1 MKTSRRYSRSVC
13 QPPFISGDEAN
24 TGSNGTYLWFSMGW
38 EWSAM
43 GLGWSG
49 RRREGCRCFEAKWIW
64 FQILLPPQPQASD
77 FISEPQF
84 SHLQSGD
91 NDSYFTELS
100 GGWHTLAGE
109 APGTRCRSWQAE
121 APEMSSGYTW
131 GHTIEGL
138 PSDHARNLRAQDDLC
153 HKEWGVCPRSTPTFW
168 LGVKDDRVTPVTPGP
183 LVGGA
188 GLGPRPHLQL
198 VAGAFKKL
206 QGKKGDAS

>member
-1 MKTSRRYSRSVC
+1 MPASLHLWGRSEYWVKRNLPLVQHGVGVVGDGSRVEWK
-13 QPPFISGDEAN
+13 EA
-24 TGSNGTYLWFSMGW
+24 
-38 EWSAM
+38 
-43 GLGWSG
+43 G
-49 RRREGCRCFEAKWIW
+49 R
-64 FQILLPPQPQASD
+64 LPPQPQTSD

-109 APGTRCRSWQAE
+109 APGTPCRSRQAE

-131 GHTIEGL
+131 GRTIEGL
-138 PSDHARNLRAQDDLC
+138 PSDHARNLRARDDLC

-168 LGVKDDRVTPVTPGP
+168 LGVKDDRVTPVTPRP